1 MGTGSHF
8 QRCPCRYLR
17 CPLSGKGVWR
27 GTASKAREAAAVVC
41 DWGEG
46 GTVRLTPDCAA
57 LGIPA
62 NFEAVDMESGAKFA
76 VSGGVAA
83 IPLKKHDFAMVLFRA
98 IASHPGF

>member
-1 MGTGSHF
+1 MWNDWDEDRAYPLAVAGE
-8 QRCPCRYLR
+8 PCVSLAMAKRAA
-17 CPLSGKGVWR
+17 C
-27 GTASKAREAAAVVC
+27 EAAAVVC